1 MSQYVSARRSF
12 NGLTRVDMEDYFDDM
27 ELENLYQWIDRI
39 PLTRPKK
46 NLAKDFSDG
55 VLVAELI
62 KYYFPRMVD
71 LHNYTP
77 AHSSKQKQENW
88 YLLNRVLQN
97 LDLDLSEDVIR
108 ALSNAKAKV
117 VEKVLMML
125 RNQIDKGLER
135 HNAIKQRTKQL
146 HAFHSKGK
154 TEEILD
160 ILTSRSPTQNETERY
175 SESPMRGV
183 VPHGHPARA
192 NSRSKTG
199 STYGDLTSR
208 AYSTIRP
215 ALPMLSPP
223 IDNVAKSMLEEREL
237 ESMAK
242 DETIRILN
250 AKLKRLEHL
259 LHLKDLRIEDL
270 ESCFN
275 AASSLRILQLDDM

>member
-88 YLLNRVLQN
+88 YLLNRRVLQN

-192 NSRSKTG
+192 
-199 STYGDLTSR
+199 